1 MRLFQDQ
8 VSMEDFEPPPPFL
21 KDPTRDNLKHIT
33 QFRDGRHRVATPEK
47 VAIMELSTSFE
58 KRRLGKQQQILTEM
72 NQRCREQEVAD
83 LSSKLS
89 NKCVLESERGAV
101 GRSREI
107 TYYST
112 TFMMHKP
119 KTVAEELDM
128 SNKTESPSTTPLPFF
143 EKTYKHFPARK
154 IIKHQGKFELIPR
167 NSRQSPIRTP
177 RVDPSPVKALVSQ
190 AMSEPYRKIKLLNS
204 QKINGPVQLN
214 HYIYPRQDQLAPL
227 VLPNIDSTIQ
237 DKIDAFSTSRV
248 HLGARA
254 KTMSME
260 SQVNGTMN
268 SKADQKPPKRVSPYK
283 GDQEIPGTFQENTV
297 GGHTPPPNSTEPPIE
312 VQAHWYRICEK
323 LFIYW
328 LCTYSESFLT
338 VYVYL
343 KILGCDF
350 KNLSSCVL
358 VVFGKHLALIGWKP
372 ARRLRERA
380 GLSVIKAD

>member
-119 KTVAEELDM
+119 KTVAEDLDL
-128 SNKTESPSTTPLPFF
+128 SNKTDSPSTTPLPFF

-248 HLGARA
+248 QLGARA
-254 KTMSME
+254 KTMSMD

-268 SKADQKPPKRVSPYK
+268 SKSGQKPQKRVSPYK
-283 GDQEIPGTFQENTV
+283 GDQEIPETFQENTL
-297 GGHTPPPNSTEPPIE
+297 GGNTPPPNSTEPPIE
-312 VQAHWYRICEK
+312 VQAHWYRICENY
-323 LFIYW
+323 LFIDCAHISTLFEPYI
-328 LCTYSESFLT
+328 YI
-338 VYVYL
+338 L
-343 KILGCDF
+343 KF
-350 KNLSSCVL
+350 L
-358 VVFGKHLALIGWKP
+358 VVILKKTVLMCTCGLWKTFGVD
-372 ARRLRERA
+372 RL
-380 GLSVIKAD
+380 KTC

>member
-177 RVDPSPVKALVSQ
+177 RVDPSPV
-190 AMSEPYRKIKLLNS
+190 RRW
-204 QKINGPVQLN
+204 
-214 HYIYPRQDQLAPL
+214 YPRP
-227 VLPNIDSTIQ
+227 
-237 DKIDAFSTSRV
+237 
-248 HLGARA
+248 
-254 KTMSME
+254 
-260 SQVNGTMN
+260 
-268 SKADQKPPKRVSPYK
+268 
-283 GDQEIPGTFQENTV
+283 
-297 GGHTPPPNSTEPPIE
+297 
-312 VQAHWYRICEK
+312 
-323 LFIYW
+323 
-328 LCTYSESFLT
+328 
-338 VYVYL
+338 
-343 KILGCDF
+343 
-350 KNLSSCVL
+350 
-358 VVFGKHLALIGWKP
+358 
-372 ARRLRERA
+372 
-380 GLSVIKAD
+380 

>member
-89 NKCVLESERGAV
+89 NKCVLESERGAI

-112 TFMMHKP
+112 TFMMQKP
-119 KTVAEELDM
+119 KTGADDLDL

-154 IIKHQGKFELIPR
+154 IIKHQGKFELVPKNNR
-167 NSRQSPIRTP
+167 SSPMRTP
-177 RVDPSPVKALVSQ
+177 RIDPSPVKALVSQ
-190 AMSEPYRKIKLLNS
+190 AMSEPYRRIKLLNP
-204 QKINGPVQLN
+204 QRINGPVQLN
-214 HYIYPRQDQLAPL
+214 HYIYPKQDQLAPL
-227 VLPNIDSTIQ
+227 VLPNIDPTVQ

-248 HLGARA
+248 HLGARS
-254 KTMSME
+254 KTTCVD
-260 SQVNGTMN
+260 SQVNGTV
-268 SKADQKPPKRVSPYK
+268 SSQKSQKRASPYK
-283 GDQEIPGTFQENTV
+283 GESTQNETSRAFQDDIPG
-297 GGHTPPPNSTEPPIE
+297 GRTPPPNSTEPPMI
-312 VQAHWYRICEK
+312 QAH
-323 LFIYW
+323 
-328 LCTYSESFLT
+328 
-338 VYVYL
+338 
-343 KILGCDF
+343 
-350 KNLSSCVL
+350 
-358 VVFGKHLALIGWKP
+358 
-372 ARRLRERA
+372 
-380 GLSVIKAD
+380 

>member
-119 KTVAEELDM
+119 KTVTEELDM

-297 GGHTPPPNSTEPPIE
+297 GGSHPTPQFYRAPYWSTGALISNMWKIIYLFT
-312 VQAHWYRICEK
+312 VHIFRIFFNRIC
-323 LFIYW
+323 I
-328 LCTYSESFLT
+328 S
-338 VYVYL
+338 
-343 KILGCDF
+343 
-350 KNLSSCVL
+350 
-358 VVFGKHLALIGWKP
+358 
-372 ARRLRERA
+372 
-380 GLSVIKAD
+380 